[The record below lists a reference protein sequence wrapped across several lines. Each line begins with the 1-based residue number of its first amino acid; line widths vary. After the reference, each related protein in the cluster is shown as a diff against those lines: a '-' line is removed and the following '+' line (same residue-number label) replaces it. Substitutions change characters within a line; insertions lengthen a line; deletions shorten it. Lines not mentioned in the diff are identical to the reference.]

1 MISMIQGK
9 IADRSFDTLVIMTDA
24 GIGFELSVPASLAA
38 GAGSTGSSIR
48 LYTYLHVRED
58 AVLLF
63 GFESQE
69 QKALFLKLIAIS
81 GVGPKAAMAILS
93 TMTTQEF
100 LGAVATNDVK
110 SITRAPGVGKK
121 IAERIILEMRSQ
133 LDTFIEASQQVAA
146 VAVASPA
153 DAAQADAVQALISL
167 GYTGAEA
174 LTAISKI
181 QEPGLKTEELIL
193 RALRQL
199 DQ

>member
-9 IADRSFDTLVIMTDA
+9 IVDRTTESLVVMTEA
-24 GIGFELSVPASLAA
+24 GIGFELSVPSSLAVS
-38 GAGSTGSSIR
+38 AGSTGTSVR

-69 QKALFLKLIAIS
+69 QKTLFLKLIAIS

-93 TMTTQEF
+93 TLTIQEF
-100 LGAVATNDVK
+100 FGSVATNDAK

-121 IAERIILEMRSQ
+121 TAERIILEMRGQ
-133 LDTFIEASQQVAA
+133 LDTFIESSQQAA
-146 VAVASPA
+146 VTAGAPA

-174 LTAISKI
+174 LTAISKV
-181 QEPGLKTEELIL
+181 QEPGLKTEDLIL

>member
-9 IADRSFDTLVIMTDA
+9 IVDRTTESLVVMTEA
-24 GIGFELSVPASLAA
+24 GIGFELSVPSSLAVSA
-38 GAGSTGSSIR
+38 GPAGTSVR

-69 QKALFLKLIAIS
+69 QKSLFLKLIAIS

-93 TMTTQEF
+93 TLTIQEF
-100 LGAVATNDVK
+100 FGSVATNDAK

-121 IAERIILEMRSQ
+121 TAERIILEMRGQ
-133 LDTFIEASQQVAA
+133 LDTFIESSQQAA
-146 VAVASPA
+146 VTAGAPA

-174 LTAISKI
+174 LTAISKV
-181 QEPGLKTEELIL
+181 QEPGLKTEDLIL

>member
-1 MISMIQGK
+1 M
-9 IADRSFDTLVIMTDA
+9 
-24 GIGFELSVPASLAA
+24 
-38 GAGSTGSSIR
+38 R

-69 QKALFLKLIAIS
+69 QKTLFLKLIAIS
-81 GVGPKAAMAILS
+81 GVGPKVAMAILS
-93 TMTTQEF
+93 TLSIQEF
-100 LGAVATNDVK
+100 FGSVATNDAK

-121 IAERIILEMRSQ
+121 TAERIILEMRGQ
-133 LDTFIEASQQVAA
+133 LDTFIESSQQVAA
-146 VAVASPA
+146 APGAPA

-174 LTAISKI
+174 LTAISKV
-181 QEPGLKTEELIL
+181 QEPGLKTEDLIL